1 MTRTTLTID
10 DDLFAQI
17 KERAAN
23 QGRSMGSLVND
34 LLRQAISSQS
44 RRRAF
49 RLKLDGWDAE
59 LQPGVDILD
68 RDKLF
73 DLMNGR

>member
-1 MTRTTLTID
+1 MTRTTVTLD
-10 DDLFAQI
+10 DDLLKTLKAS
-17 KERAAN
+17 AARR
-23 QGRSMGSLVND
+23 GITLAALVNE
-34 LLRQAISSQS
+34 LLRQALAARA
-44 RRRAF
+44 RRKEYA
-49 RLKLDGWDAE
+49 LKLDGWDAQ